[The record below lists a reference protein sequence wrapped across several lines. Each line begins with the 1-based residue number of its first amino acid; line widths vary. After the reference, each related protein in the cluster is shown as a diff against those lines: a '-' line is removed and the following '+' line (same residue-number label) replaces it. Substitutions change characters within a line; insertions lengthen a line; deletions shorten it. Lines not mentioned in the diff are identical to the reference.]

1 MRDHQTSQKRTSSLV
16 LLLCPIPFLLGCLMI
31 ATAFWQNDADYV
43 FAQVKTVDATL
54 VDVGPSHPSRGR
66 PRFYPSFRLSDGQIL
81 KLENAMVADEI
92 PPANQTVQLRCSLR
106 KPHHCKTPASPNI
119 DPVFYAIA
127 ALWIALTLV
136 ITVVMWRTLYSRL
149 RTPAS

>member
-31 ATAFWQNDADYV
+31 AAAFWQNDADYV
-43 FAQVKTVDATL
+43 FGRVKTVDAIL
-54 VDVGPSHPSRGR
+54 IDAGSGHPSSRR
-66 PRFYPSFRLSDGQIL
+66 PRFYSTFRLSDGQIL

-106 KPHHCKTPASPNI
+106 KPHHCKTPASPDI
-119 DPVFYAIA
+119 DSVFYAIA
-127 ALWIALTLV
+127 ALWMALTLV
-136 ITVVMWRTLYSRL
+136 ITVAMWRTLYYRL
-149 RTPAS
+149 RTRAS